1 MDLEKSE
8 EKQTASVNEKGEG
21 VSSSEEKELGIEPDH
36 EPPYSVFSRYERLF
50 YAWLASVAAFAS
62 PVSTSIY
69 YPALTVLAKDLNTSL
84 GNINLTI
91 TTYMVCLSPYNTAH
105 PLISVDRSSKHW
117 LLQSLAA
124 SQTDMEE
131 GSPTLSASPFT

>member
-1 MDLEKSE
+1 MMDLEKAD
-8 EKQTASVNEKGEG
+8 EKQAASVNEKDEG
-21 VSSSEEKELGIEPDH
+21 VSSSEEKDPISEPAA
-36 EPPYSVFSRYERLF
+36 EPPYSIFSRHERLF

-91 TTYMVCLSPYNTAH
+91 TTYMVRLSPYTA
-105 PLISVDRSSKHW
+105 
-117 LLQSLAA
+117 
-124 SQTDMEE
+124 EY
-131 GSPTLSASPFT
+131 LS